1 MPEIQTQTIKFY
13 NKKNGIYDSDRHS
26 MNAKIKRR
34 IAMRNKYS
42 VKCAEYY
49 VRFLFK

>member
-26 MNAKIKRR
+26 M
-34 IAMRNKYS
+34 
-42 VKCAEYY
+42 
-49 VRFLFK
+49 